1 MRIRKNII
9 WGVLCILVAVAL
21 VVNQLGYFKEFNFW
35 SILFSVILIASGI
48 DGIIKKSWGK
58 ILFSIAFFIIVND
71 QLLHLEKLTPWLI
84 LGVALL
90 CTIGL
95 NMIFPLKHKITYK
108 NLFRESVSVSDWE
121 DMDEQMMTEDG
132 EVVQQDVIFGNCI
145 KYIKSQELRSIS
157 TDCIFGEISIYL
169 TEAKLKNCRAK
180 IYMDVIFG
188 HANIYIPATWTVS
201 TNGDN
206 IFGRISSC
214 GICVANGE
222 NKLQICGDV
231 IFGEVLIHYV

>member
-1 MRIRKNII
+1 MKVRKNII
-9 WGVLCILVAVAL
+9 WGVLCILAAVAL
-21 VVNQLGYFKEFNFW
+21 VVNQLGYFKELSFW
-35 SILFSVILIASGI
+35 NILFSVVFIASGI

-108 NLFRESVSVSDWE
+108 KLWKESVIVSDWSE
-121 DMDEQMMTEDG
+121 MDEQRMTEDG
-132 EVVQQDVIFGNCI
+132 EVVQQDVIFGNCV
-145 KYIKSQELRSIS
+145 KYIKSQELSS
-157 TDCIFGEISIYL
+157 VNTDCVFGEISIYL
-169 TEAKLKNCRAK
+169 TEATLKNGRAK
-180 IYMDVIFG
+180 IYMDVVFG
-188 HANIYIPATWTVS
+188 HVNIYVPSTWTVS

-206 IFGRISSC
+206 VFGRISSC

-231 IFGEVLIHYV
+231 VFGEVLIHYV

>member
-1 MRIRKNII
+1 MKIRKNII
-9 WGVLCILVAVAL
+9 WGVLCILAAVAL
-21 VVNQLGYFKEFNFW
+21 VVNQLGYFKGFSFW
-35 SILFSVILIASGI
+35 NILFSVILIVGCI

-71 QLLHLEKLTPWLI
+71 QFLHLEELTPWLI

-108 NLFRESVSVSDWE
+108 KLWKESIIVSDWGE
-121 DMDEQMMTEDG
+121 MDEQRITEDG
-132 EVVQQDVIFGNCI
+132 EVVQQDVVFGNCV
-145 KYIKSQELRSIS
+145 KYIKSQELSS
-157 TDCIFGEISIYL
+157 VNTDCVFGEISIYL
-169 TEAKLKNCRAK
+169 TEATLKNGRAK
-180 IYMDVIFG
+180 IYMDVVFG
-188 HANIYIPATWTVS
+188 CVNIYVPSTWTVS

-206 IFGRISSC
+206 VFGRISSC

-231 IFGEVLIHYV
+231 VFGEVLIHYV